1 MELILES
8 PRLLL
13 RQFTLAD
20 ADSLLQL
27 NSNPAVM
34 QYLHEAPLHT
44 IADAEKVLTDIIF
57 PQYKNKLGR
66 WAVILKENNQ
76 FLGWCGL
83 KYLAENDEVD
93 LGYRLLQEHWGHGYA
108 TEGALHCVEYG
119 FKKLSLPFII
129 GRAHVDNKAS
139 IKVLEKVGMEF
150 VREGVEDEC
159 PVKIYRIQA

>member
-1 MELILES
+1 MQLIIES

-57 PQYKNKLGR
+57 PQYKNNLGR
-66 WAVILKENNQ
+66 WALHLKENNQ

-83 KYLAENDEVD
+83 KYLAEKDEVD
-93 LGYRLLQEHWGHGYA
+93 LGYRLLQEHWGKGFA
-108 TEGALHCVEYG
+108 TEAALHCVEYG
-119 FKKLSLPFII
+119 FKKLSLPLII

-150 VREGVEDEC
+150 VREGVEDGC
-159 PVKIYRIQA
+159 VVRIYRIGA